1 MSKRS
6 KPARS
11 KPAKSKSA
19 KSKSAKSAKSKLA
32 KPKLAKSKSPVKPAS
47 KPAPKST
54 HAKSPQKAAASAK
67 AASATPANAASP
79 RRRAVTPSKSPVVQ
93 ILESKEPLLALGNFL
108 GGIGGVATLQEG
120 QIGLGSAQLM
130 LLPIAREA
138 RGGRAAAE
146 LIDLVLG
153 HWNRFPDRAGFHAQE
168 FLRNAFAAVG
178 EDAKRIDK
186 LVSLVPDDASAELRF
201 NIACA
206 FAIAGDKP
214 AMLAAVERALETGAS
229 AAQIRRDTDFDAF
242 ARDDEL
248 AAILD
253 RAAEALAIPVDI
265 APYLPRVR
273 AAVNKVV
280 ATLQAL
286 GETVTL
292 GPPATLDKILAV
304 ERDRGLALPNDFR
317 ALLTIHDGMEL
328 WEHSFLGTAD
338 YRGGTELDNDAREY
352 LESSADYGT
361 TGIDDCIPLANWG
374 QPNSWLLYD
383 PRGGMRG
390 GEPGYVIMLTADEWP
405 QTDLVE
411 AFANLEKLA
420 KDVLG
425 AN

>member
-6 KPARS
+6 KPAKS
-11 KPAKSKSA
+11 KPAKSKATTA
-19 KSKSAKSAKSKLA
+19 KSKAKATAAKSK
-32 KPKLAKSKSPVKPAS
+32 PAR
-47 KPAPKST
+47 KPAPK
-54 HAKSPQKAAASAK
+54 AKTPRKKAAPAKAAPAK
-67 AASATPANAASP
+67 AASS
-79 RRRAVTPSKSPVVQ
+79 RKRAVTPSKSPVVQ
-93 ILESKEPLLALGNFL
+93 ILESQEPLLALGNFL
-108 GGIGGVATLQEG
+108 GGLGGVATVNEG
-120 QIGLGSAQLM
+120 QIALGSAQLM

-138 RGGRAAAE
+138 RGGKAAAE

-153 HWNRFPDRAGFHAQE
+153 HWHRFPDRAGFHAQE

-178 EDAKRIDK
+178 EDTERLDK
-186 LVSLVPDDASAELRF
+186 LVPLVPDDASAELRF

-206 FAIAGDKP
+206 YAVAGDKP
-214 AMLAAVERALETGAS
+214 AMLDAVERALAMGAT
-229 AAQIRRDTDFDAF
+229 AAQVRRDTDFDAF

-248 AAILD
+248 GALLD
-253 RAAEALAIPVDI
+253 RAAQTPAIPVDI

-273 AAVNKVV
+273 AAVDKVV

-304 ERDRGLALPNDFR
+304 EREYGLALPNDFR
-317 ALLTIHDGMEL
+317 ALLTIHDGMTL
-328 WEHSFLGTAD
+328 WDHAFFGTAD
-338 YRGGTELDNDAREY
+338 YRGGTQLHGNAREY
-352 LESSADYGT
+352 LETSADYGA
-361 TGIDDCIPLANWG
+361 TGIDECIPLANWG
-374 QPNSWLLYD
+374 QPNNWLLYD

-390 GEPGYVIMLTADEWP
+390 GEPGYVIMLTADDWP

>member
-1 MSKRS
+1 
-6 KPARS
+6 
-11 KPAKSKSA
+11 
-19 KSKSAKSAKSKLA
+19 
-32 KPKLAKSKSPVKPAS
+32 
-47 KPAPKST
+47 
-54 HAKSPQKAAASAK
+54 
-67 AASATPANAASP
+67 
-79 RRRAVTPSKSPVVQ
+79 
-93 ILESKEPLLALGNFL
+93 
-108 GGIGGVATLQEG
+108 VATVTEG
-120 QIGLGSAQLM
+120 QIALGSAQLM

-138 RGGRAAAE
+138 RGGKAAAE

-153 HWNRFPDRAGFHAQE
+153 HWHRFPDRAGFHAQE

-178 EDAKRIDK
+178 EDATRIDK

-201 NIACA
+201 NVACA
-206 FAIAGDKP
+206 YAVAGDKP
-214 AMLAAVERALETGAS
+214 AMLEAVERALAMGAT
-229 AAQIRRDTDFDAF
+229 AAQVRRDTDFDAF

-248 AAILD
+248 AALLD
-253 RAAEALAIPVDI
+253 RAAQTPAIPVDL
-265 APYLPRVR
+265 APHLPRVR
-273 AAVNKVV
+273 AAVDKIV

-328 WEHSFLGTAD
+328 WDHAFFGTAD
-338 YRGGTELDNDAREY
+338 YRGGTELHDDAREY
-352 LESSADYGT
+352 LESSADDGT
-361 TGIDDCIPLANWG
+361 TGIDECIPLANWG
-374 QPNSWLLYD
+374 QPNNWLLYD
-383 PRGGMRG
+383 PRGVMRG
-390 GEPGYVIMLTADEWP
+390 GDPGYVIMLTADEWP